1 MNRILGTLFA
11 IATLAAIAYA
21 IFNAGNYSSICFDK
35 ELNSEIATQEFTTSE
50 GDINTEDEETT
61 EEIKSDSLEVAKV
74 SLEELQQDI

>member
-21 IFNAGNYSSICFDK
+21 IFNAGNYSSICFDQ
-35 ELNSEIATQEFTTSE
+35 ELNSETVTEEFTTSE
-50 GDINTEDEETT
+50 RDINTEDEETT

>member
-35 ELNSEIATQEFTTSE
+35 ELNSETATQEFTTSE
-50 GDINTEDEETT
+50 CDINTEDEETA
-61 EEIKSDSLEVAKV
+61 EEIKSDSLEVAKL
-74 SLEELQQDI
+74 SLEELQQNI

>member
-35 ELNSEIATQEFTTSE
+35 ELNSETATEEFTTPE
-50 GDINTEDEETT
+50 CDITAEDDITT
-61 EEIKSDSLEVAKV
+61 EEIKSDSLEVSKV

>member
-21 IFNAGNYSSICFDK
+21 IVNAGNYSSICFDK
-35 ELNSEIATQEFTTSE
+35 ELNSETATEEFTTSE
-50 GDINTEDEETT
+50 REITAEDEETT